1 MGQSGAIGS
10 SASGRFW
17 ICPKCNRHV
26 PMRLDACRCGGT
38 KADLTGA
45 APPPIPVAV
54 PIQPGADAAPASLA
68 PGYEAPA
75 YAAPGAGARSAGG
88 WPAASSIDDLV
99 YPNERSLFAIG
110 LAISAVFW
118 LVLLVGTLGFALLYA
133 LGGFVFYLFAQSGL
147 IAYIRGNAVRIAPQQ
162 YPDLHDKLSA
172 CCQRLGIAEVPETY
186 LLHANGAFNA
196 FATRFLGR
204 NFLVLYSDVV
214 DALEGRPAAL
224 SFYLGHELGHVHRGH
239 LAWRPALLPASFLPL
254 IGSGYSRACETTCDN
269 YGAACCDD
277 VEDGMRALCA
287 LAAGGRRW
295 QDLNLPEYLG
305 QARDTAGFWMSFHEL
320 ISDYPWLVKRVAR
333 VAAQS
338 DGREPEVPKRQPLAY
353 LFAFFVPRTMAGAG
367 AASVLMM
374 VAIIGIVA
382 AIAIPSLLRARVSAN
397 ESSAI
402 GDVRSVISAEA
413 AYESRAGS
421 FGTLECL
428 ALPAQPGCIEGY
440 AAGQPAFLDATLAQ
454 AITKG
459 GYVRSFSRGRPKPTA
474 QSRQGLASFCY
485 AAMPSQPGQTGSR
498 SFAGDHTGRIC
509 FESGAINL
517 CKGGALPEDCTPLS

>member
-1 MGQSGAIGS
+1 
-10 SASGRFW
+10 
-17 ICPKCNRHV
+17 
-26 PMRLDACRCGGT
+26 MRLDACRCGGT
-38 KADLTGA
+38 KADLPA
-45 APPPIPVAV
+45 APPQPAEAVQPPAAVVYAPPPLPAPVAASA
-54 PIQPGADAAPASLA
+54 PYSARPAAAASL
-68 PGYEAPA
+68 
-75 YAAPGAGARSAGG
+75 
-88 WPAASSIDDLV
+88 DDLV
-99 YPNERSLFAIG
+99 YANERSLFAIG

-118 LVLLVGTLGFALLYA
+118 LVLLVGTLGFALFYA

-147 IAYIRGNAVRIAPQQ
+147 IAYIRGNAVRITPQQ

-172 CCQRLGIAEVPETY
+172 CCQRLGMADVPETY

-254 IGSGYSRACETTCDN
+254 IGSGYHRACETTCDN

-277 VEDGMRALCA
+277 VEDGVRALSA

-305 QARDTAGFWMSFHEL
+305 QARDTGGFWMSFHEL

-338 DGREPEVPKRQPLAY
+338 DGREPEVPKRNPLAY

-374 VAIIGIVA
+374 VAIIGIIA

-402 GDVRSVISAEA
+402 GDIRSVISAEA
-413 AYESRAGS
+413 AYEARAGS
-421 FGTLECL
+421 YGTLECL
-428 ALPAQPGCIEGY
+428 AAPAQPGCIEGY
-440 AAGQPAFLDATLAQ
+440 AAGEPVFLDAPLAD
-454 AITKG
+454 ALTKG
-459 GYVRSFSRGRPKPTA
+459 GYVRSFSRGRPRPTA
-474 QSRQGLASFCY
+474 QSRQGLASYCY
-485 AAMPSQPGQTGSR
+485 AAMPSQPGQTGVR

-509 FESGAINL
+509 FRSGAVNL
-517 CKGGALPEDCTPLS
+517 CSGGALPDDCTPLS